1 MVCTLVVC
9 QSGYAMCKKAIV
21 EICLVPESEIASNEA
36 IELDIKQTLKCSWLA
51 QVEKVTVKS
60 KT

>member
-1 MVCTLVVC
+1 MHVII
-9 QSGYAMCKKAIV
+9 MKKAII
-21 EICLVPESEIASNEA
+21 EISLVSESEIASNEA
-36 IELDIKQTLKCSWLA
+36 IELDIKQTLKCDWLA